1 MSEQEFDLVVVV
13 GEGGQ
18 EVVDK
23 DLDPFAES
31 PKPEAEDSRMVIV
44 VSVILLILM
53 LRHHSLPH
61 FFAASQNGASSHKPA
76 IT

>member
-23 DLDPFAES
+23 NFDPLAES
-31 PKPEAEDSRMVIV
+31 PESEAEDSRMVIV